1 MPDVKLIIEAIA
13 AAAGLASALILVGGW
28 PWRKPREKL
37 VAAAWPLAVGIGF
50 FAGCWML
57 LGQLPGW
64 PPQEDADRL
73 LWVIAPAA
81 ILAELLAVVISR
93 PRWLGWALRAIVAA
107 SAGRILLHDTS
118 YIADLAGGTSDWTT
132 SQIWLYLGSMAA
144 GLFVVWAL
152 LDWLAARSPS
162 RSLPL
167 ALAMVSG
174 AAGITIMLSG
184 YATGGQR
191 CLPLAA
197 ALAAAGVASL
207 LPKTKI
213 DVRGG
218 LGVGLVALFV
228 MLAAGYFFG
237 KLTLPHA
244 VVLFVAPLGCWITE
258 LPPLKKLRSWQRGL
272 VQLLVVAIPLAI
284 VVFQAQQ
291 QFAADSQRAK
301 DDPYSSY
308 GS

>member
-1 MPDVKLIIEAIA
+1 V
-13 AAAGLASALILVGGW
+13 V
-28 PWRKPREKL
+28 
-37 VAAAWPLAVGIGF
+37 
-50 FAGCWML
+50 
-57 LGQLPGW
+57 
-64 PPQEDADRL
+64 
-73 LWVIAPAA
+73 
-81 ILAELLAVVISR
+81 LAELLAVII
-93 PRWLGWALRAIVAA
+93 PRAPWLGWAFRALVAA
-107 SAGRILLHDTS
+107 LAGRVLLHESS

-132 SQIWLYLGSMAA
+132 SQIWLYLGLMAA

-152 LDWLAARSPS
+152 VDWLAVRSPS

-197 ALAAAGVASL
+197 ALAAAAVASL
-207 LPKTKI
+207 VPKSTLEF
-213 DVRGG
+213 RGG
-218 LGVGLVALFV
+218 LGVGLVSLFA

-237 KLTLPHA
+237 KLTMPHA
-244 VVLFVAPLGCWITE
+244 VVLFLAPLGCWITE
-258 LPPLKKLRSWQRGL
+258 LPPLKKLRSWQRSII
-272 VQLLVVAIPLAI
+272 QLLVVAVPLAI